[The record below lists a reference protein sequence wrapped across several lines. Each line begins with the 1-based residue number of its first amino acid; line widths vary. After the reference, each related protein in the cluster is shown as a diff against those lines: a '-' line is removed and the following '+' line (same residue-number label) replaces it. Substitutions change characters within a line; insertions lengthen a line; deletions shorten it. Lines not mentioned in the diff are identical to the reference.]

1 MQTARDIASNAF
13 QIARFATHATIWAS
27 NSTFRYLTSGYRG
40 VCRVCNNLQ
49 PHGHE
54 DTFGRT
60 RAPWHDNTRTRLS
73 EEVAGDLAAT
83 PSLYIPDIPTQ
94 KILESRD
101 VDAKTGRPI
110 NDCPYCRLLCN
121 IFDAF
126 FADRWMNWV
135 TETRNGMGLTVGL
148 MIREGRPLVI
158 NCVRFTYEVP
168 VVMYPRVDVE
178 VYIDDALETK
188 IPGAPC
194 VGVGGRRA
202 LDNRDEQS
210 ARFLFDCVKQCVEE
224 HPECNEPLAVFNPT
238 RLLDIG
244 GLNDVIC
251 LYETKET
258 DPQLQY
264 AALSHCWGGSQPMK
278 LLTENQQDF
287 KISIPVEKLPP
298 TFRDAIAVSRELSI
312 RYLWIDSL
320 CIIQNYPL
328 DWDREAAQ
336 MGQVYSFAFLVISAA
351 SSANASTHFLGPR
364 DESMLPKS
372 FPFTPLPSNTT
383 IPILARRRHLL
394 AVPMEQGLYE
404 PPFTS
409 PWASLKRPDPLF
421 TRAWCFQESHLATR
435 ILHFTSAST
444 LFECRTHRRSEDAL
458 PPYPLLSRGP
468 LPVVPD
474 ELQWRMLVKSY
485 TSRQLTFPSD
495 KLVAISGIAAKSP
508 QASRGARYLAG
519 LWDESLLLDLLWQPM
534 PGASKEPLAYDA
546 AEQAAPSWSWASI
559 NRGVTYDAL
568 HDFTLLAEVLSVET
582 NVSGVN
588 PYGSVLGGTI
598 VLRARLGRCKI
609 AWKAEVSQHR
619 AYVVKEDGS
628 RSAEQHFISDGLLV
642 AQSDGSRFA
651 KRGQKGQGW
660 GDGQDLDAAFV
671 CIAKTPWVHMDF
683 VGLLV
688 SPSRDVKGALERVG
702 HITKVTKEWFES
714 GVEQEV
720 TLV

>member
-27 NSTFRYLTSGYRG
+27 NSTSRYLTSGYRG
-40 VCRVCNNLQ
+40 VCLVCNNLQ
-49 PHGHE
+49 PYGHE
-54 DTFGRT
+54 DTFGST
-60 RAPWHDNTRTRLS
+60 RAPWHDSTRSPLS
-73 EEVAGDLAAT
+73 DEVARDLASA

-94 KILESRD
+94 EILESRD
-101 VDAKTGRPI
+101 VDPKTGRPI
-110 NDCPYCRLLCN
+110 NDCPYCRLLCD

-148 MIREGRPLVI
+148 MIREGRPLVV

-178 VYIDDALETK
+178 VYIDHALEANL
-188 IPGAPC
+188 PGAPC

-210 ARFLFDCVKQCVEE
+210 AIFLFDCVKQCVEE
-224 HPECNEPLAVFNPT
+224 HPECNGPSAVFNPT

-244 GLNDVIC
+244 GPNDVLR

-258 DPQLQY
+258 GPQLQY
-264 AALSHCWGGSQPMK
+264 AALSHCWGGSQPIK
-278 LLTENQQDF
+278 LLTANQDAF
-287 KISIPVEKLPP
+287 KSSIPHSNLPP

-320 CIIQNYPL
+320 CIIQNDAL
-328 DWDREAAQ
+328 DWEREAAQ
-336 MGQVYSFAFLVISAA
+336 MGQVYSSAFLVISAA
-351 SSANASTHFLGPR
+351 SSANAETHFLGPR
-364 DESMLPKS
+364 DKSMLPKS
-372 FPFTPLPSNTT
+372 FPFAPPSSNTT
-383 IPILARRRHLL
+383 IPLLARRRHLK
-394 AVPMEQGLYE
+394 AVPMEQGLHE

-435 ILHFTSAST
+435 ILHFTTAST

-468 LPVVPD
+468 LPLVPD
-474 ELQWRMLVKSY
+474 DLQWRMLVKSY

-495 KLVAISGIAAKSP
+495 KLVALSGIAAKSP
-508 QASRGARYLAG
+508 QASHGARYLAG

-534 PGASKEPLAYDA
+534 PGASKDPLAYA
-546 AEQAAPSWSWASI
+546 STEQAAPSWSWASVD
-559 NRGVTYDAL
+559 RGVTYDAL
-568 HDFTLLAEVLSVET
+568 HDVTLLAEVLSVET

-588 PYGSVLGGTI
+588 PYGSVLGGAI
-598 VLRARLGRCKI
+598 VLRARLRRCKI
-609 AWKAEVSQHR
+609 AWKAELNQHR
-619 AYVVKEDGS
+619 AYLVGENGA
-628 RSAEQHFISDGLLV
+628 RSAEQHFISDGLLIS
-642 AQSDGSRFA
+642 QSDGSRFA
-651 KRGQKGQGW
+651 KRGHKGGRW
-660 GDGQDLDAAFV
+660 GDDQDLDAAFV
-671 CIAKTPWVHMDF
+671 CIAKTPWVHMNF
-683 VGLLV
+683 MGLLV
-688 SPSRDVKGALERVG
+688 APSQQVEGVWERVAN
-702 HITKVTKEWFES
+702 ITKVTKEWFES